1 MRLTKL
7 PWEGIHFRIHPL
19 FWVVIFLSLVTGQF
33 LEVITLF
40 VLVVIHELGH
50 ITAAW
55 TFGWR
60 IRSLELLPFGGVA
73 KTDEWGT
80 VPADE
85 EIVVAL
91 AGPFHNVMMI
101 IAGHL
106 FFTMGWWSEEWTTY
120 FVQGNMMLAG
130 FNLLPAYPLDGGK
143 VLQAILSY
151 RFPYRKSIS
160 WSLSSGFLIAGGL
173 LVWGMYVPGSGVNIS
188 LMVVAVFLFH
198 HNWTALR
205 QKEYQYIRFLM
216 ARQKGPIPDQAPVIQ
231 LPVYSDEPLF
241 RIVKH
246 WYKEAYHVL
255 VVTDRISGRVV
266 AIPEEA
272 VLHRYFDE
280 GDPRCQVGELIR

>member
-1 MRLTKL
+1 MRLNRF
-7 PWEGIHFRIHPL
+7 PWEGIQIRVHPL
-19 FWVVIFLSLVTGQF
+19 FWVVIILSLVTGQF
-33 LEVITLF
+33 VEVITLF

-55 TFGWR
+55 TFEWR
-60 IRSLELLPFGGVA
+60 FRSLELLPFGGVA

-80 VPADE
+80 VPAHE

-101 IAGHL
+101 IIGYL
-106 FFTMGWWSEEWTTY
+106 FFMMGWWSEVWTTY
-120 FVQGNMMLAG
+120 FVQGNVMLAV

-143 VLQAILSY
+143 VLQAALSY
-151 RFPYRKSIS
+151 RIPYRKCIV
-160 WSLSSGFLIAGGL
+160 WSLSSGLLVGGGL
-173 LVWGMYVPGSGVNIS
+173 FAWELLSPTSGMNLNLIVI
-188 LMVVAVFLFH
+188 AVFLLY
-198 HNWTALR
+198 HNWIALR

-216 ARQKGPIPDQAPVIQ
+216 SRQRGKIPEYAPVIQ
-231 LPVYSDEPLF
+231 LPVYSDEPL
-241 RIVKH
+241 ISVVKR

-255 VVTDRISGRVV
+255 VVTDRESGQVA

-280 GDPRCQVGELIR
+280 GDPRCQVGELLH